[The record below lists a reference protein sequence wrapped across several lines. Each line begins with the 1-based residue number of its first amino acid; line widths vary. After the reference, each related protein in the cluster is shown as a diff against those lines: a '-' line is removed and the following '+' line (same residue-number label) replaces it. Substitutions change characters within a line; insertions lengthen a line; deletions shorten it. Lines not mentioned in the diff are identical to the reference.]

1 MSNGTRM
8 LGNDVF
14 DLKKNTANCKDVND
28 RLRRR
33 VKRNEKEEL
42 KRRLEAGEFFSAFGM
57 FL

>member
-1 MSNGTRM
+1 MSGTRM

-28 RLRRR
+28 RMRRR

-42 KRRLEAGEFFSAFGM
+42 KRRLEAGEFFNAFGM